1 MCVCVCDGLRL
12 SRKGNTALVGFLVE
26 VAHSGHPHA
35 VDGDDDEED
44 GDDEDMACIG
54 EDESAS
60 VTGVA

>member
-12 SRKGNTALVGFLVE
+12 SRKGNTALVGRLVE

-35 VDGDDDEED
+35 VDDDDDNEDMAGD
-44 GDDEDMACIG
+44 GDDG
-54 EDESAS
+54 SAS